1 VVVAVAALVAEVCG
15 LVRVD
20 GDTLAA
26 SAVGEPSAVDSLDA
40 ADSLDTDFTVTG
52 FSFGTVTGLYS
63 SVGPDSSGEARGGAT
78 LGGGTIPL
86 LLTPTAIL
94 TMEIP
99 ITGILTTEVL
109 MEVPTHPTARPTTG

>member
-1 VVVAVAALVAEVCG
+1 MAVAEVWG
-15 LVRVD
+15 LVVPVD
-20 GDTLAA
+20 GDTLA
-26 SAVGEPSAVDSLDA
+26 PSTAVDL
-40 ADSLDTDFTVTG
+40 LDTDLTVTG

-63 SVGPDSSGEARGGAT
+63 SVGLDSSGEARGGAT

-99 ITGILTTEVL
+99 ITGILTTAVL
-109 MEVPTHPTARPTTG
+109 MEVPTRPTARPTTG